1 MPRLTRLTKK
11 IVKSCHGFQQFRM
24 QAYTSP
30 PPGNLPRDRTEG
42 RTPFQVIGVDFAGPL
57 RYQKKPKTKG
67 KAYILLYACSFTRAV
82 YVNLLPNLET
92 TKFIRSL
99 KCLIARRGRTRRMY
113 FDNAKTFVS
122 GSKWIEQ
129 VMKDEKISG
138 FLTQQGIE
146 WKFNLHPAPWWG
158 ANLK

>member
-1 MPRLTRLTKK
+1 
-11 IVKSCHGFQQFRM
+11 
-24 QAYTSP
+24 
-30 PPGNLPRDRTEG
+30 
-42 RTPFQVIGVDFAGPL
+42 
-57 RYQKKPKTKG
+57 
-67 KAYILLYACSFTRAV
+67 
-82 YVNLLPNLET
+82 
-92 TKFIRSL
+92 
-99 KCLIARRGRTRRMY
+99 MY

-138 FLTQQGIE
+138 YLTQQGIE